1 MASEK
6 INEGNDDN
14 KKVVNDMRRI
24 AIISSFAWI
33 KVANNYGALLQYF
46 ALQQYLYNKGHYAF
60 WIRYVLPTNLFR
72 MLINA
77 IRTVL
82 KNPTIAFNTYLC
94 HRSFLA
100 YCKDYLNLS
109 EDKFTEH
116 SLYESYPL
124 ADYYI
129 TGSDQVWGGTIPANY
144 LCFVKDNHKRI
155 AYAASFGRA
164 DISTEQLKIVAPWI
178 KSFSHISVR
187 ESSGVD
193 ICKAIGCKAEH
204 LLDPTLLIDSNK
216 YPHTNRIVRNNYI
229 FAYFLNVKSLNDI
242 QWQSIIDYAKQK
254 SIELK
259 VCAVQ
264 GSQYKFNK
272 KYLVFPSPVEWL
284 TYYRDAELIITNTFH
299 GTVFAIIHHKPFVC
313 ILQTGGS
320 AKQNTRMTSLLN
332 MFDLSNRVL
341 DNDKC
346 IEDVAKETINWSQVD
361 DILSKWRNRTDDFFK
376 FL

>member
-1 MASEK
+1 MK
-6 INEGNDDN
+6 
-14 KKVVNDMRRI
+14 RI

-33 KVANNYGALLQYF
+33 KVANNYGALLQYY

-60 WIRYVLPTNLFR
+60 WIRYVLPTNTISTLKNIIK
-72 MLINA
+72 M
-77 IRTVL
+77 VL
-82 KNPTIAFNTYLC
+82 KSPSVALNTYLC
-94 HRSFLA
+94 HRSFLK
-100 YCKDYLNLS
+100 YCKEYLNLS
-109 EDKFTEH
+109 EDKYTEH
-116 SLYESYPL
+116 SLDETYPH

-144 LCFVKDNHKRI
+144 LCFVKDNHKKI

-164 DISTEQLKIVAPWI
+164 DIDKEQLEFVAPWI

-187 ESSGVD
+187 ESSGMD
-193 ICKAIGCKAEH
+193 ICESIGCKAEH

-216 YPHTNRIVRNNYI
+216 YPHTNRIVKGNYI
-229 FAYFLNVKSLNDI
+229 FAYFLNIRKLDDI
-242 QWQSIIDYAKQK
+242 QWQSIVDYSDLKRME
-254 SIELK
+254 IK

-264 GSQYKFNK
+264 GSQYQFSK
-272 KYLVFPSPVEWL
+272 KYLVYPSPVEWL

-313 ILQTGGS
+313 ILQSGGS
-320 AKQNTRMTSLLN
+320 AKQNTRMISLLN

-341 DNDKC
+341 ESDIC
-346 IEDVAKETINWSQVD
+346 IEDVAKEAINWRHVD
-361 DILSKWRNRTDDFFK
+361 DILSKWRNKTDDFFK